1 MLDTRL
7 VIGQCA
13 LVPTEISELTATRS
27 FAWGVLVVGDAESHD
42 IPPLEPLRTI
52 AATDSTVVI
61 RVRHA
66 QDVTDIEDSEFLVN
80 LRVAAD
86 SGHGEGVVATV
97 AVPSGRLS
105 VGDANAADI
114 VNLRPGRWR
123 LRIEVEPDDVPERV
137 AVWLSPDAP

>member
-1 MLDTRL
+1 
-7 VIGQCA
+7 VIGQSA
-13 LVPTEISELTATRS
+13 LVSMEISELTATRS

-42 IPPLEPLRTI
+42 IPPLEPLKTI

-66 QDVTDIEDSEFLVN
+66 QDVTDIDDSEFLVN
-80 LRVAAD
+80 VRVAAD
-86 SGHGEGVVATV
+86 SGHGEGVEATV

-137 AVWLSPDAP
+137 AVWLSPEAP

>member
-1 MLDTRL
+1 MS
-7 VIGQCA
+7 
-13 LVPTEISELTATRS
+13 TEIIELTTIRP
-27 FAWGVLVVGDAESHD
+27 FAWGVLVVGDADGHD
-42 IPPLEPLRTI
+42 IPPLEPLQTI

-66 QDVTDIEDSEFLVN
+66 QDVTDIDDSEFLVN

-86 SGHGEGVVATV
+86 SGDGEGVKAIV

-114 VNLRPGRWR
+114 LNLRPGRWQ
-123 LRIEVEPDDVPERV
+123 LRIEVEPNDVPEHV
-137 AVWLSPDAP
+137 AVWLSPADA